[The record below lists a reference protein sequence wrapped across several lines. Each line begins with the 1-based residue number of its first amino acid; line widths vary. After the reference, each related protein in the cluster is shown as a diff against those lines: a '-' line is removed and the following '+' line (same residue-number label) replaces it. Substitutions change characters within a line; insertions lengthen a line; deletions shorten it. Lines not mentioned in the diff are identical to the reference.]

1 MSSEESKKSFPDQ
14 KQRAAFCHSQWR
26 DKGKSSGAVFIY
38 EDPKTGELFHFSRR
52 GTHRKNGRVLIFVKK
67 SKGATATDYIEA
79 IKEHLE
85 SNDEETV

>member
-1 MSSEESKKSFPDQ
+1 MSNPNKNESQNKD
-14 KQRAAFCHSQWR
+14 
-26 DKGKSSGAVFIY
+26 KSSAAIFIY

-67 SKGATATDYIEA
+67 AKGEVTSQQQTDYIEA

-85 SNDEETV
+85 SDDEKTV